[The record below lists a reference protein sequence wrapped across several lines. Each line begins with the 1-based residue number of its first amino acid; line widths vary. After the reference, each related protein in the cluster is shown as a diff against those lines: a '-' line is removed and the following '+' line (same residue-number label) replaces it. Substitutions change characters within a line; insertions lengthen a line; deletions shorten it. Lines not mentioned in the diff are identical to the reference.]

1 MYYYTSLR
9 LSRWVHKVRPHL
21 MIGMMFVLKEM
32 NATIVIQ
39 LKKKIN
45 PEKFLS
51 FFFFFFL
58 RPPRSKIPSFLDSE
72 QGEA

>member
-1 MYYYTSLR
+1 
-9 LSRWVHKVRPHL
+9 

-51 FFFFFFL
+51 FFFFFF
-58 RPPRSKIPSFLDSE
+58 E
-72 QGEA
+72 TT